1 MGDGRVISS
10 HMVHTFGGGSIM
22 ICGHSSQTR
31 SFCVVDDRVEGFIE
45 LMDVPPDF
53 KDRTNLGNPRKF
65 NIREHTG
72 KVLEFSGSK
81 SLSRKGPLSAS
92 DLIQRQPDITLATAR
107 RGWRPS
113 VQLEAKVAKTIEYF
127 HKLLSTGMTFSN
139 VDSIC
144 GAGALQTQAV

>member
-1 MGDGRVISS
+1 
-10 HMVHTFGGGSIM
+10 M

-65 NIREHTG
+65 NIRELTG

-81 SLSRKGPLSAS
+81 SLSMKGPLPAS